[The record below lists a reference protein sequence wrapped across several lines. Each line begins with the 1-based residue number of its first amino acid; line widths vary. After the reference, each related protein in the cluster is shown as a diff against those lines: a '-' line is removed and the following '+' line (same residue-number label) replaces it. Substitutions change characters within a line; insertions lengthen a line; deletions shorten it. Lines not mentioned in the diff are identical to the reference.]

1 MFCLH
6 HISLTHF
13 KNHRKCEFHFEE
25 PVIGITGMNGMGKT
39 NLLDAI
45 YYCCFTKS
53 YFAAQDQLL
62 STFGLDGFRL
72 EAHFEKQGKH
82 YTVVC
87 IFRPGSR
94 KELLVNGVPYEKFS
108 AHIGLFPAVFVTP
121 DDTELINGGSEGRRK
136 FVDTLLSQLDPLYLQ
151 ELIHYNKIL
160 LQRNSLL
167 KQMAEQQMR
176 DQTLLEV
183 IDSQL
188 AASGE
193 LIFKRRQKLTE
204 ALLPLANSH
213 YQDIAQKPE
222 PLSINYES
230 QLLQTSF
237 LQWLQNNRERD
248 LFLQRTNAGIH
259 KDDLR
264 FELDEKLFRQVASQG
279 QRKSLL
285 FALKIA
291 EYDLLKKTNG
301 FAPLM
306 LLDDVFE
313 KLDEQRMQNLL
324 YKVCEERQGQVFITD
339 THETRLNEAFSKLKS
354 ASAIHTLVSGSV
366 VKETNISSQ

>member
-1 MFCLH
+1 
-6 HISLTHF
+6 
-13 KNHRKCEFHFEE
+13 
-25 PVIGITGMNGMGKT
+25 
-39 NLLDAI
+39 
-45 YYCCFTKS
+45 
-53 YFAAQDQLL
+53 
-62 STFGLDGFRL
+62 
-72 EAHFEKQGKH
+72 
-82 YTVVC
+82 
-87 IFRPGSR
+87 
-94 KELLVNGVPYEKFS
+94 
-108 AHIGLFPAVFVTP
+108 
-121 DDTELINGGSEGRRK
+121 
-136 FVDTLLSQLDPLYLQ
+136 
-151 ELIHYNKIL
+151 
-160 LQRNSLL
+160 
-167 KQMAEQQMR
+167 MAEQQMR

-237 LQWLQNNRERD
+237 MQWLQNNRERD

-339 THETRLNEAFSKLKS
+339 THETRLNEAFAKLKS